1 MPPAV
6 VISATVT
13 QRGCG
18 VEIRSGR
25 NDSGADQRP
34 RWRYSRGSATATH
47 RSVRMALTRQYHW
60 CRTSLQH
67 CTHRSDNRNSGPFDR
82 TILGQRNF
90 GALYESCK
98 GHFGMEEW

>member
-34 RWRYSRGSATATH
+34 RWQCSRASATATGP
-47 RSVRMALTRQYHW
+47 SVQMASTRQYHW
-60 CRTSLQH
+60 CGTSLQH
-67 CTHRSDNRNSGPFDR
+67 CTRRSDNRNSGPF
-82 TILGQRNF
+82 
-90 GALYESCK
+90 
-98 GHFGMEEW
+98 